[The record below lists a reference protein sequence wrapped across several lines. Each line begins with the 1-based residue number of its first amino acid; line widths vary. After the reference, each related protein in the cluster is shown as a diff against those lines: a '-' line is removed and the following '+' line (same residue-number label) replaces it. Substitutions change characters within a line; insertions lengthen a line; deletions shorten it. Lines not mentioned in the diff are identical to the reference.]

1 MRVSHFRRGLWL
13 IENVRDLNGMQIGQQ
28 IVQLLVVENARKRG
42 HHVLAVENSATD
54 LRIRCRSTAGKMR
67 LMKQPPQTG
76 PHQFLI
82 AVGIVTGRTIALEDR
97 LSLNL
102 FRRQLAGRFRRR
114 MEATQQKYNRRAAD
128 HRQENLSFQV
138 LVPS

>member
-1 MRVSHFRRGLWL
+1 MICARIVPDNLER
-13 IENVRDLNGMQIGQQ
+13 MQIGQQ
-28 IVQLLVVENARKRG
+28 IVQLLVVENARKRW
-42 HHVLAVENSATD
+42 HHIPAVENGATD

-97 LSLNL
+97 LSLHL
-102 FRRQLAGRFRRR
+102 FRRQLAGRFGFRRR

>member
-1 MRVSHFRRGLWL
+1 MICARVIPDNLER
-13 IENVRDLNGMQIGQQ
+13 MQIGQQ
-28 IVQLLVVENARKRG
+28 IVQLLVVENARKRW

-102 FRRQLAGRFRRR
+102 FRRQLAGDFGGAWKPLNRSTIAALPTTGRKICRF
-114 MEATQQKYNRRAAD
+114 KF
-128 HRQENLSFQV
+128 SFPPKAQMAC
-138 LVPS
+138 P